1 MVVIRLSRSGAKKR
15 PFYHVVVSDSRKKRD
30 GRYIERV
37 GFSNPVA
44 GTGEDVLRLDRKRI
58 EYWQAQGAQ
67 TSLAVQR
74 LLRAEVKLVAK
85 QEQEAKK
92 AEKSKFK
99 PAQVKAAPKTPAAA
113 DEKKSDAAPAPVAA
127 AEKPA
132 AKLEPAAAEKK
143 ADAAAAPV
151 AAAEK
156 PAAKPEPV
164 ADEKKADAAPA
175 PAAAAEKPVAKP
187 EPAAAENKA
196 DAPAAPA
203 AKPESVAAAKPEPAA
218 AAAPA
223 KTESSGSAG

>member
-1 MVVIRLSRSGAKKR
+1 VRLMVVIRLSRSGAKKR

-113 DEKKSDAAPAPVAA
+113 DEKKSDAAPAPA
-127 AEKPA
+127 
-132 AKLEPAAAEKK
+132 
-143 ADAAAAPV
+143 

-164 ADEKKADAAPA
+164 ADEKKADAAAA
-175 PAAAAEKPVAKP
+175 PVAAAEKPVAKP
-187 EPAAAENKA
+187 ELAAAENKA

-203 AKPESVAAAKPEPAA
+203 AKPESVAAAKPDPAA